1 MVCEAWLRSL
11 PIFLPIRIEGAIWR
25 CTFLP
30 AEPEGT
36 ARAPSTTLT
45 ATRRVALP
53 PVRFALQL
61 AAASPIRLMKTNRP
75 PSTSLRRDGPHRWR
89 WDEICLSG
97 SRGVAPGWY
106 GMGLRPVSRP
116 PPVTLRP
123 VSLAPTAHHMP
134 ARGNEPR
141 RVAANRE
148 LIELFEKKFQATLAR
163 IWGRGGIAMIA
174 LRHKTGF
181 QPLLLWLAQNLGLRP
196 RLGSYQ
202 AFGLTDLGRWPRRG
216 SCQAFGLLDSR
227 ANGAMTSQP
236 GAKPQVFYRP
246 PTIRANGPVYRYR
259 HASIARQGPASPG
272 L

>member
-61 AAASPIRLMKTNRP
+61 AAACPIRLMKTNRP
-75 PSTSLRRDGPHRWR
+75 PSTSLRRDGPRRWR

-106 GMGLRPVSRP
+106 GMGLWPVSRP

-202 AFGLTDLGRWPRRG
+202 AFGLTDLGRCPRRG
-216 SCQAFGLLDSR
+216 LCQAFGLLNFR

>member
-1 MVCEAWLRSL
+1 M
-11 PIFLPIRIEGAIWR
+11 
-25 CTFLP
+25 P

-75 PSTSLRRDGPHRWR
+75 PSTSLRRDGPRRWR
-89 WDEICLSG
+89 WDEICLPG

-196 RLGSYQ
+196 RLGSNQ
-202 AFGLTDLGRWPRRG
+202 
-216 SCQAFGLLDSR
+216 SFGLLNSR

-236 GAKPQVFYRP
+236 GEKPQDPMVLK
-246 PTIRANGPVYRYR
+246 T
-259 HASIARQGPASPG
+259 
-272 L
+272 